1 MGNQRQVFGE
11 TLVELGHEDE
21 RIVVLEADL
30 GKSTMSCLF
39 KQEFPD
45 RFFEMGIAE
54 ANMTS
59 FAAGLALGGKIA
71 FTNSFAVF
79 SGGRAFDQIRQGV
92 CTANLNVKIQGS
104 SSGFSDFGD
113 GATHQCIE
121 DVAIMCS
128 LPNMTVLVPMDAAET
143 RKIVRAAAAHNGPVY
158 IRNTRSE
165 TPDYSDAEKPFVIGE
180 PVIIKEGKDVVV
192 FACGVMVSKAMEAAS
207 ALEGEGVS
215 ARVVNVSTLKPFP
228 YKKVCELSEGYKG
241 VVTAEEHSIIGGLS
255 AAVAFALKGTATPVE
270 CVAVEDVFGQSAEKH
285 EDLLKE
291 YNLTAEAICDKVYKL
306 IERGV

>member
-11 TLVELGHEDE
+11 TLVEIGHEDE

-30 GKSTMSCLF
+30 GKSTMTCLF
-39 KQEFPD
+39 KNEFPN
-45 RFFEMGIAE
+45 RYFEMGIAE

-59 FAAGLALGGKIA
+59 FAAGLALAGKIP

-79 SGGRAFDQIRQGV
+79 SGGRAFDQIRQGI

-104 SSGFSDFGD
+104 SSGFSDYGD

-121 DVAIMCS
+121 DLAIMCA

-143 RKIVRAAAAHNGPVY
+143 KKIVKAAVGHNGPVY

-165 TPDYSDAEKPFVIGE
+165 TPDLSDAEKPFVIGE
-180 PVIIKEGKDVVV
+180 PEVIREGNDIVI
-192 FACGVMVSKAMEAAS
+192 FACGVMVSKAVEAAS
-207 ALEGEGVS
+207 TLEGEGLS
-215 ARVVNVSTLKPFP
+215 IRVVNVSTLKPFP
-228 YKKVCELSEGYKG
+228 YKKVCELSQGFKG

-255 AAVAFALKGTATPVE
+255 ASVAFGLKGIAIPIE

-285 EDLLKE
+285 EDLLSE
-291 YNLTAEAICDKVYKL
+291 YKLTAESICDKVHKF
-306 IERGV
+306 I